1 MINKQLIERM
11 YDAASIQRWND
22 HVRPMDL
29 SELDKQAH
37 KMIIAWMLARLE
49 EDAGAT
55 IDWIALIEGGMAEFF
70 SRVIMTDIKPV
81 VFRRMMAEKGT
92 ELTAA
97 IIEQLRGDFKKLP
110 GGYAARFEKYLQTP
124 AYAPRERHILKAAHF
139 LSTYWEFQIID
150 PLNSGMHG
158 IEATRTEISDQ
169 LHDYDAIPAYKK
181 ILKDEK
187 LYGFLNL
194 CGQLRF
200 QQRWAQTPRVPKTSV
215 LGHMLIV
222 AMLSYFVSLEI
233 EACPKRLY
241 NNFFGSL
248 FHDLPEILTRDIVRS
263 VKYSVKGLDAI
274 IKEYE
279 HKQVNEKILPLIP
292 PGWHGEIKYFV
303 QDEFANKIATAGL
316 GNAAAVRIVDCI
328 KPAWNRDEYMPYDG
342 EIIEICDKLSAFV
355 EASLSIEYGIRSA
368 SLVTAKKK
376 VYHQYR
382 STKLCGFDFG
392 KLFSYFN

>member
-1 MINKQLIERM
+1 MF
-11 YDAASIQRWND
+11 DAASIQRWND

-37 KMIIAWMLARLE
+37 KMIIAWMMARLE
-49 EDAGAT
+49 QDNGT
-55 IDWIALIEGGMAEFF
+55 PIDWGMLIEGAMAEFF
-70 SRVIMTDIKPV
+70 SRVIMTDIKPA
-81 VFRRMMAEKGT
+81 VFRKMMAEKGM

-97 IIEQLRGDFKKLP
+97 IIEQLEGDFKKVP
-110 GGYAARFEKYLQTP
+110 CSFPERFEKYLRVP
-124 AYAPRERHILKAAHF
+124 AYAAREKQILKAAHF

-150 PLNSGMHG
+150 TLNSGMHG
-158 IEATRTEISDQ
+158 IEMTRAEINGQ
-169 LHDYDAIPAYKK
+169 LHDYDAIGAYKK
-181 ILKDEK
+181 ILNDKK
-187 LYGFLNL
+187 LYGFLNM

-233 EACPKRLY
+233 GACPKRLY
-241 NNFFGSL
+241 NNFFGAL

-279 HKQVNEKILPLIP
+279 QKQVNEKILPLIP
-292 PGWHGEIKYFV
+292 PGWHDEIKYFV
-303 QDEFANKIATAGL
+303 QNEFANKIMVKEKQKDTADNG
-316 GNAAAVRIVDCI
+316 GVVRIVDCI
-328 KPAWNRDEYMPYDG
+328 KPAWNRDQYAPYDG
-342 EIIEICDKLSAFV
+342 AIIEICDKFSAFV

-368 SLVTAKKK
+368 NLVTAKKK
-376 VYHQYR
+376 VYQQYK
-382 STKLCGFDFG
+382 STNLCGFNFG
-392 KLFSYFN
+392 RLFSYFV